1 MFHLLKSIVLVT
13 LQFLLIVL
21 LLSGL
26 LLNNLS
32 VLPAIFIIIS
42 FHLLLWAMA
51 AMQKSKLRIL
61 PEPSGNAA
69 LITIGPYRYIRHP
82 MYTAIMLGA
91 LGLLI
96 SYFSWVRLVMVI
108 SLAIVLIIKL
118 TWEEK
123 MLLQKFEG
131 YPSYRRHTKRLIP
144 FLF

>member
-69 LITIGPYRYIRHP
+69 LITIGPHHFIRHP
-82 MYTAIMLGA
+82 MYTAIML
-91 LGLLI
+91 
-96 SYFSWVRLVMVI
+96 
-108 SLAIVLIIKL
+108 
-118 TWEEK
+118 
-123 MLLQKFEG
+123 
-131 YPSYRRHTKRLIP
+131 
-144 FLF
+144 